1 MVDAVLI
8 GAGLR
13 GMFAY
18 GIPAAE
24 AGVRFVE
31 VVDPMASRRDAFG
44 ELHGIPVE
52 RRHASVADWLAAP
65 RLAGVRAAVVT
76 TPDHHHVAPALAAL
90 EAGLDVLV
98 EKPLA
103 PSVAE
108 CLALVAAAER
118 TGRQLHVCHVLRCT
132 PFFGAVRDV
141 VRSGRLGRIVT
152 VEHRSNVDARHM
164 AHSYVRGAYR
174 REDGSN
180 PMLLAKCCHDLD
192 LLGWILDDPVVRV
205 SSFGSLVHFR
215 RDSVGPEI
223 PERCT
228 DGCPIIETCP
238 WSAIEAYAPE
248 MFPAGPEIR
257 LLTGLFALADPPS
270 LDRVE
275 RLESLRTSPYGR
287 CVYRCDNDVVDHQV
301 VAMET
306 ASGTTISLAMHGHSH
321 DETRTMRY
329 DGTRATLRATFGEH
343 ASITVHDH
351 GTGAVTEI
359 DPGAGSGLDH
369 GGGDAALLAA
379 FARSVAGDGA
389 EGGADGVVDEAV
401 THASGALASHLLGFA
416 AEEARRTGTVVDV
429 AAFAARHGA

>member
-1 MVDAVLI
+1 VLDAVLM

-18 GIPAAE
+18 GPAAE
-24 AGVRFVE
+24 AAGVRFVE
-31 VVDPMASRRDAFG
+31 VVDPVAWRREAFG
-44 ELHGIPVE
+44 AQHGIPAD
-52 RRHASVADWLAAP
+52 RRHATVADWSAAP
-65 RLAGVRAAVVT
+65 RPPGLRAAVVA

-103 PSVAE
+103 PSPAE

-118 TGRQLHVCHVLRCT
+118 AGRQLHVCHVLRCT

-152 VEHRSNVDARHM
+152 VEHRSNVDALHM
-164 AHSYVRGAYR
+164 AHSYVRGAYG
-174 REDGSN
+174 REDRSN

-192 LLGWILDDPVVRV
+192 LLGWILDDPMVRV
-205 SSFGSLVHFR
+205 SSFGSLAHYR
-215 RDSVGPEI
+215 PESAGPEI

-228 DGCPIIETCP
+228 DGCPIESTCP
-238 WSAIEAYAPE
+238 WSAIAAYAPE
-248 MFPAGPEIR
+248 AFPTGPEVR
-257 LLTGLFALADPPS
+257 MLTALFPLADPPS
-270 LDRVE
+270 LDRAE
-275 RLESLRTSPYGR
+275 RLEALRTSPYGR

-306 ASGTTISLAMHGHSH
+306 ASGTTVSLAMHGHSH

-343 ASITVHDH
+343 PSITVHDH
-351 GTGAVTEI
+351 GTGEVTEI

-369 GGGDAALLAA
+369 GGGDGALLAA
-379 FARSVAGDGA
+379 FARSVLDADPEAADEGA
-389 EGGADGVVDEAV
+389 DEAV
-401 THASGALASHLLGFA
+401 THASGALASHLVGFA

-429 AAFAARHGA
+429 AAFAAHHGA